1 MLLAVYKEMTEKLSL
16 IDVTANKLCF
26 VGDERSR
33 LFHHFLPKWPVFPL
47 WIAPNIVFV
56 DASMVHLIA
65 IILQIFREKKL
76 AWFGNKLRKK
86 TC

>member
-33 LFHHFLPKWPVFPL
+33 LFHHFLPK
-47 WIAPNIVFV
+47 
-56 DASMVHLIA
+56 
-65 IILQIFREKKL
+65 
-76 AWFGNKLRKK
+76 
-86 TC
+86 